1 MSDTKKF
8 LRFGTDDPRCAKCGK
23 DDYRLLCKVRRGGST
38 IVLCSNCKTRQ
49 KPVSP
54 KANARKAKRFRDAG
68 YHKPACVIC
77 YEPTLQ
83 VLELDHLVNAANSD
97 IQEPLCANHHAVKSY
112 MAESGPMAVL
122 RLRDP
127 RRSGLLLQAAFE
139 FGLGAILAMIAVWE
153 GTHEE
158 TARCIFLGV
167 SSWLLFAWAA
177 WNVTADSY
185 FEGVLGPGY
194 DRAIPATVPR

>member
-8 LRFGTDDPRCAKCGK
+8 LRFGTADPRCAKCGT
-23 DDYRLLCKVRRGGST
+23 DDYRLLCNVPRGKST
-38 IVLCSNCKTRQ
+38 IILCRNCKALR
-49 KPVSP
+49 KPRSA
-54 KANARKAKRFRDAG
+54 KAESRKVKRLADAG
-68 YHKPACVIC
+68 YFEPTCVVC

-139 FGLGAILAMIAVWE
+139 FGLGAMLAMIAVWE
-153 GTHEE
+153 GAHEE

-167 SSWLLFAWAA
+167 SSGLLFAWAA
-177 WNVTADSY
+177 WNVTADTY

-194 DRAIPATVPR
+194 DRAIPAAVPR